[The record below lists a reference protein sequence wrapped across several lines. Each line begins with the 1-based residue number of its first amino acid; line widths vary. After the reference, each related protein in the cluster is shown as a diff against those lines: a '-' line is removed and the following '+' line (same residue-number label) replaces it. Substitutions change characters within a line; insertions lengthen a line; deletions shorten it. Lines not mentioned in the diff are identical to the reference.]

1 LIAKAGQYFGNYIW
15 NKEAFM
21 GDAKDS
27 FFDDLKRAYEMEE
40 RMAGVLIDLC
50 EPAMVEGDSRDPKM
64 REIRRLLLE
73 IQKDTLGHK
82 EVIQK
87 MLAELAEGH
96 SDG

>member
-1 LIAKAGQYFGNYIW
+1 
-15 NKEAFM
+15 M
-21 GDAKDS
+21 GDPKDS

-50 EPAMVEGDSRDPKM
+50 EPAMADGDNRDMKM
-64 REIRRLLLE
+64 KEIRRILLE

-82 EVIQK
+82 EIIQN

-96 SDG
+96 TDG